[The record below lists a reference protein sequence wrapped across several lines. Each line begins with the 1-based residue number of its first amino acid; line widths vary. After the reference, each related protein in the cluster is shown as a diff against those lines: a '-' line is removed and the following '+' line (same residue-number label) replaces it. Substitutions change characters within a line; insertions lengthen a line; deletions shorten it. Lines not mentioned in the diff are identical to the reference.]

1 MDIILRYSDSEFR
14 VFNVELNTKFSELLA
29 MASEKFGLDRVC
41 LKLQINGI
49 DIDNDTLLQESEI
62 TADEPFVD
70 VVVKRNGLMIFKELQ
85 KNKLFTDIDFN
96 DSNLGKYIYKKA
108 KERNRKIEHMSLIL
122 DLLNLISDDK
132 SLLTKLFFKFAESSS
147 DEVFD
152 LILEYVDI
160 NTRDEIGANAVTG
173 LAMYV
178 DFEYISQVKRLISK
192 GADVNIT
199 LNDTVENND
208 NSALI
213 ISSSHGHTDLV
224 KELLKAGANINYIN
238 NDGDTALAIASLK
251 GHREIVEELLKAGTN
266 VNHANDNGDTALT
279 LASWKGHGKIVKELL
294 EAGANVNHVDNN
306 GESSLITV
314 SREGYEEIVK
324 ELLEAGAKVNHANNN
339 KDTALTLA
347 SWKGHKEI
355 VKELLKA
362 GTNINYY
369 TNSGNSSLALAS
381 WKGHGKIVKELLE
394 AGAEVNHANN
404 NGDTALAFASCRGH
418 KEIVKELLEAGVDVN
433 HANNNGDTAL
443 AFASWGGYKEIVKE
457 LLKAGSN
464 VDHVTDGKNSSLH
477 LALKGKHYNIA
488 KEILKYCPD
497 VNLKDKNGKTAIM
510 MTSDYSIIKKL
521 IYQGATDIDQ
531 CEVSPLI
538 LAVKNNDFRLVK
550 MILAQDIDINRT
562 DKDGN
567 SAIHY
572 ARTNKAILREILKK
586 NNSEQTSSP
595 S

>member
-29 MASEKFGLDRVC
+29 IASEKFGLDRVC

-96 DSNLGKYIYKKA
+96 DSNLGDLLYKKA
-108 KERNRKIEHMSLIL
+108 IERCRETKYMSLIL

-132 SLLTKLFFKFAESSS
+132 SLLTKLFFEFARSSS

-152 LILEYVDI
+152 LILEHVDI
-160 NTRDEIGANAVTG
+160 NTRNEIGANAVTD
-173 LAMYV
+173 LVMYTKN
-178 DFEYISQVKRLISK
+178 EYISQVERLIKK
-192 GADVNIT
+192 GADVNLT
-199 LNDTVENND
+199 GSDN

-213 ISSSHGHTDLV
+213 ISSHHGHINLV
-224 KELLKAGANINYIN
+224 KKLLEAGANVN
-238 NDGDTALAIASLK
+238 NIRKD
-251 GHREIVEELLKAGTN
+251 
-266 VNHANDNGDTALT
+266 GDTALT
-279 LASWKGHGKIVKELL
+279 LASWKGHEEIVKELL
-294 EAGANVNHVDNN
+294 NAGANVNHV
-306 GESSLITV
+306 
-314 SREGYEEIVK
+314 
-324 ELLEAGAKVNHANNN
+324 VNDG
-339 KDTALTLA
+339 DTSLTLA

-355 VKELLKA
+355 VKELLNA
-362 GTNINYY
+362 GVNVNY
-369 TNSGNSSLALAS
+369 
-381 WKGHGKIVKELLE
+381 V
-394 AGAEVNHANN
+394 NN
-404 NGDTALAFASCRGH
+404 NGISALFFASWHGH
-418 KEIVKELLEAGVDVN
+418 IEIVKELLNAGVNVN
-433 HANNNGDTAL
+433 HITPGSGNSSLNV
-443 AFASWGGYKEIVKE
+443 ASYEGHNEIVKE

-464 VDHVTDGKNSSLH
+464 VNHVANCKNSSLH